1 MLFELRV
8 TCNQEG
14 FVVSRGATNPGVSV
28 RFTIT
33 GNPCSSMETTVLLF
47 PMTERGVVAI
57 PQSRK
62 ERYSKHARGLLTQTD
77 EGEAVSIV
85 VGDALPEFRPRIAGA
100 SDGEEHWLFPASCA
114 A

>member
-1 MLFELRV
+1 M
-8 TCNQEG
+8 Q
-14 FVVSRGATNPGVSV
+14 SRGFRRLSGSNESRSV
-28 RFTIT
+28 GAVHNHGQSVFEHGNDSAALPDDGT
-33 GNPCSSMETTVLLF
+33 GCGRDSAV
-47 PMTERGVVAI
+47 
-57 PQSRK
+57 K
-62 ERYSKHARGLLTQTD
+62 ERKVFRNMPRGLLTQTD